1 MPVVRSTHTPDMIY
15 SLTTRAVRV
24 LFVIS
29 YIVATITVAHDR
41 SVHVADRFHSFSST
55 APSIRPPCGHV
66 IEALPQFSHAKK
78 PRPFVV
84 GVLPAAIHRTVCFG
98 EIETVEQH
106 RLQYKRSL
114 FILTRTTRAP
124 PPLT

>member
-1 MPVVRSTHTPDMIY
+1 MIG
-15 SLTTRAVRV
+15 SFTARAVRV
-24 LFVIS
+24 FFVVS

-41 SVHVADRFHSFSST
+41 SVHVADRFHSISS
-55 APSIRPPCGHV
+55 AGPSIRPPCGHV

-84 GVLPAAIHRTVCFG
+84 GVLPAAIHRTVCFV
-98 EIETVEQH
+98 ETETVEQH
-106 RLQYKRSL
+106 RLQYKPSL
-114 FILTRTTRAP
+114 FILARNTRAP